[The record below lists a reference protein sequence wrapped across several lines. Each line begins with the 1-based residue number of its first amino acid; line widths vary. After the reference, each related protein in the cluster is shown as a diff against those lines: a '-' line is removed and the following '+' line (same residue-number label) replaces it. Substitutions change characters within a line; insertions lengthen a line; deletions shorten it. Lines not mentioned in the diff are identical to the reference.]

1 MFFLAGFMFVE
12 PMVEGLRRAGKDL
25 TPDTFVK
32 AMESIKNWNDWIGH
46 DCTFTAQDHQG
57 MKSIFL
63 SKSGPE
69 GKAEK
74 IADWMSYKEG
84 K

>member
-1 MFFLAGFMFVE
+1 VKFAHDLTEA
-12 PMVEGLRRAGKDL
+12 LRRAGKDL
-25 TPDTFVK
+25 NPDTFVK
-32 AMESIKNWNDWIGH
+32 AMESIKDWNDWLGH

-63 SKSGPE
+63 SKCGPE